1 MNIDYNP
8 IDMNEDTKIF
18 HTLKGTY
25 RINLNAL
32 KKYLKLQNDTNVNP
46 YNLCIVRNDKYK
58 RSIIVST
65 NDLEE
70 ILIKENKLET
80 LKKII
85 NNYENERVLNIFN
98 IIMTEIF
105 DIIAFLGIG
114 TFLFSLDLNMIF
126 KVLVAIISYLPT
138 KYVSTK
144 IFGTRKEN
152 IKKKKELREL
162 KNKFP
167 ELENEILL
175 LEKELAELKNKSNFK
190 KVSINILSNE
200 KEPITNKPII
210 ECIDG
215 NKNKLIDN
223 TIKISEEPSIKDI
236 NMEITNIDN
245 VVKVDIK
252 EDCNINEYTKAIKK
266 LKAEDINQNIFNS
279 ALFDTGKLDVIH
291 KKIIYIIKDDNKTY
305 NIINDENFLFIDEH
319 TKHYNIGD
327 KFYIDQRII
336 KVNKHNNEYRISR
349 LKHNDELS
357 TYYVKIFDS
366 EKPDQQFFK
375 LDKIEALE
383 LAKEILTNLSKIKNM
398 ETLVDFNFINDTI
411 REKDEKKKI
420 KVI

>member
-1 MNIDYNP
+1 MNIYYNP

-32 KKYLKLQNDTNVNP
+32 KKYLKLQNNTNVNP

-105 DIIAFLGIG
+105 DIIAFLVIG

-144 IFGTRKEN
+144 IFGSRKEN

-305 NIINDENFLFIDEH
+305 NIINDANFLFIDEH

-336 KVNKHNNEYRISR
+336 KINKHNNEYIISR

-357 TYYVKIFDS
+357 TYYIKIFDS
-366 EKPDQQFFK
+366 EKPDEQFFK
-375 LDKIEALE
+375 LDKTEALE
-383 LAKEILTNLSKIKNM
+383 LAKEILANLSKIKNM

-411 REKDEKKKI
+411 RENDEKKKI